1 MKKQPATTQRID
13 RASKVA
19 YWPDVQRI
27 RYTYTLTAFLHG
39 WALFLIGCLIPSAL
53 TVLQFLAA
61 LHRSSRLGYIGT
73 AVAYELLAPQIAL
86 ATGRPC
92 SVRTLQRGLG
102 ALRRLG
108 LVSLRY
114 WTIPDQ
120 RIELGGGRHVT
131 VEGTAKNQIGAGE
144 WRSLQIRIV
153 VLSDLALA
161 LWDRATKS
169 SGKRFVPQLPTP
181 AKLAD
186 RSLVDQVEDSTMVVA
201 TTSDVVT
208 STGQCQL
215 VLNSDHSIV
224 ESSPDC
230 AARVSQGRSTR
241 PDASK
246 TSRPTLEHRA
256 LTVPQSPA
264 SSGTPAPTLPEAS
277 KEAKPPANPVPTPK
291 PIGCSEPR
299 PQIPKGAKNKRSWTV
314 GRICIM
320 HELHKALH
328 RFSRREADSL
338 WAKAKM
344 EMDRDF
350 PAAWRPTSVDWDYW
364 VPRFG
369 EMLPQQRR
377 NAIMSQ
383 ILPILQTRTK
393 ITPSEPRRFRQGK
406 MEAPRQGNG
415 SLDPFL
421 ASLSF
426 PFTDKMNKKEQK
438 QPKPTKMSAS
448 LAPFLANVLK
458 KFGDD

>member
-13 RASKVA
+13 RAHKIA
-19 YWPDVQRI
+19 YWTDVQRI

-73 AVAYELLAPQIAL
+73 AVAYELLAPQIAR

-102 ALRRLG
+102 ALKGLG

-120 RIELGGGRHVT
+120 RIELGDGRHVT
-131 VEGTAKNQIGAGE
+131 VRGTAKNQIGAGE

-161 LWDRATKS
+161 LWDKATKS
-169 SGKRFVPQLPTP
+169 QDKRFVPQLPTP

-186 RSLVDQVEDSTMVVA
+186 RSQYDQVEDSTMVVE

-215 VLNSDHSIV
+215 VLNSDPGIV
-224 ESSPDC
+224 EDSLDC
-230 AARVSQGRSTR
+230 AARELQGRSTR

-246 TSRPTLEHRA
+246 TSRPTLEHQA
-256 LTVPQSPA
+256 STVPQSPA
-264 SSGTPAPTLPEAS
+264 SSGTPEPTSTEAS
-277 KEAKPPANPVPTPK
+277 KGAKPPANPVPTPK
-291 PIGCSEPR
+291 PVGCSEPMPR
-299 PQIPKGAKNKRSWTV
+299 IPKGSKNKRSWSV
-314 GRICIM
+314 GRIFVL
-320 HELHKALH
+320 HELHKALY

-338 WAKAKM
+338 WAKARL

-377 NAIMSQ
+377 NAMMSQ
-383 ILPILQTRTK
+383 ILPILKTRTK
-393 ITPSEPRRFRQGK
+393 ITPSEPRRFLQGK
-406 MEAPRQGNG
+406 MEAPQQGNG

-426 PFTDKMNKKEQK
+426 PMTHKKERK
-438 QPKPTKMSAS
+438 QPEPTKMSES
-448 LAPFLANVLK
+448 LAPFLDRVLK